1 VLFKDLAS
9 TLDINRLVVLDES
22 GSKVGMIPAY
32 GRAPAGERAYS
43 RTPFNSG
50 RNYTLLAALR
60 SHGMDAPLVIE
71 GAADSAVFETYIR
84 DILCPTLRPG
94 DLVIMDNVRFH
105 KSAPIEVLIQTCG
118 ASIVWLPAYS
128 PDLSPIEH
136 AFSKL
141 KQVIRRAKATTLDT
155 LLDAIAQSLR
165 AITHQEAIAWFINCG
180 FFNIDQ
186 AT

>member
-1 VLFKDLAS
+1 MLFTDLAS
-9 TLDINRLVVLDES
+9 TLDVKRLVVLDER

-43 RTPFNSG
+43 NSPFNGG

-60 SHGMDAPLVIE
+60 VNGMHAPLVIE
-71 GAADSAVFETYIR
+71 GAADSAVFEAYIR
-84 DILCPTLRPG
+84 DMLCPSLLPG

-105 KSAPIEVLIQTCG
+105 KGAPLEDLIQSRG

-141 KQVIRRAKATTLDT
+141 KQVIRRVKATTLD
-155 LLDAIAQSLR
+155 DAIALGLR
-165 AITHQEAIAWFINCG
+165 AISQQDAIGWFINCA